1 MLKNLK
7 IKNVA
12 LIREADIEFN
22 TGLNVLSGETGSG
35 KSVVLDSLNFA
46 LGQKAD
52 KTMICHGQTDC
63 SVSCS
68 FDVANV
74 VGVMKKWQRT
84 KLLVSLQTWASA
96 LVQWLVLVVQSEEWL
111 AV

>member
-46 LGQKAD
+46 LAMSSPLALRLPRWCLAGY
-52 KTMICHGQTDC
+52 
-63 SVSCS
+63 
-68 FDVANV
+68 ANV
-74 VGVMKKWQRT
+74 LM
-84 KLLVSLQTWASA
+84 LILIC
-96 LVQWLVLVVQSEEWL
+96 
-111 AV
+111 